1 MPPVGPERR
10 AVRGNVLSP
19 MTNAFVAS
27 MHDVASTS
35 RIVHPE
41 IDHACRLRGGPPA
54 PAGKG
59 TKRRAFGERRAAS
72 LASQRGIALII
83 VLWLTVLL
91 TVVGGAFA
99 FSMRNEALA
108 SRNAVALAQSRAI
121 ADGAVERTA
130 FELMRPRTPESWKP
144 NGVEHRWQDGDV
156 AIVVSARDEA
166 AKIDLNGAPEP
177 LLKGVFVNLAGMTD
191 AEATAIVEAIVDWRD
206 PDELRRPNG
215 AEAPEYR
222 AANSNYT
229 PSNRPFETVGELSRV
244 LGVTPALYARVAGV
258 LTVHS
263 RQPGVNAQTAER
275 DTLLA
280 LPGATTEMVDEY
292 VQRRDEALAAGLPV
306 APFPPA
312 QGFAAGAGAV
322 WRIRAQATTPDGVT
336 FAREAVVRATA
347 DPRRPFFALLW
358 SEAERLAV
366 RAPAAGEAATAETP
380 VSPNPS
386 DDARRS

>member
-1 MPPVGPERR
+1 MASDASEWDSDPMKKASEA
-10 AVRGNVLSP
+10 AVDDAR
-19 MTNAFVAS
+19 VA
-27 MHDVASTS
+27 
-35 RIVHPE
+35 P
-41 IDHACRLRGGPPA
+41 RLFHRDLNQAGRHRGGPSA

-59 TKRRAFGERRAAS
+59 TKKRVSCERLRHPVMGS
-72 LASQRGIALII
+72 NQRGIALVI
-83 VLWLTVLL
+83 VLWLCVLL

-108 SRNAVALAQSRAI
+108 ARNAVALAQSRAM

-144 NGVEHRWQDGDV
+144 DGVEHRWQDGDI
-156 AIVVSARDEA
+156 AIVVSARDES

-177 LLKGVFVNLAGMTD
+177 LLKGVFVNLAGMNDT
-191 AEATAIVEAIVDWRD
+191 EATGIVEAIVDWRD

-222 AANSNYT
+222 AANSNYA

-244 LGVTPALYARVAGV
+244 IGVTPALYARVAGV
-258 LTVHS
+258 FTVHS
-263 RQPGVNAQTAER
+263 RQPGVNALTAER
-275 DTLLA
+275 DTLLS

-292 VQRRDEALAAGLPV
+292 IQRRDEALAAGLPV
-306 APFPPA
+306 PPFPPA

-322 WRIRAQATTPDGVT
+322 WRIRAQATSADGVT

-358 SEAERLAV
+358 CEGERLAA
-366 RAPAAGEAATAETP
+366 RPAPAAGEAAAAQTP
-380 VSPNPS
+380 VSPSPS